1 MRGKEVGVVR
11 GGDKRE
17 RMEEGGKRKRHRE
30 ALGKGKGKWK
40 TREEEREEGK

>member
-17 RMEEGGKRKRHRE
+17 RMEEEGKRNTQRGVR
-30 ALGKGKGKWK
+30 KG
-40 TREEEREEGK
+40 EGEVEDT